1 MKNKINCIIIDNR
14 DDDIKLLETEIR
26 KVSELELIHTFKNP
40 FEGKEYLEENAVDL
54 LFLDISMRGLNG
66 TELLRMLDEP
76 PVTILCTA
84 HPQFQSDVFE
94 LDVAD
99 CLLKPFRFDRFLK
112 AIRNAKN
119 KLFVEDQAPD
129 TDVLEDY
136 IFVKTEYK
144 TFKMLHVCDIN
155 YIMAADNHVDISL
168 VKDELSD
175 DENADDHQLLKVN
188 EGIGILY
195 KRLSKKRFFRS
206 HRSYVVALD
215 RIDKVL
221 TDGFLILN
229 IPKGKRISISEKNMA
244 KLFDLLGG
252 KP

>member
-1 MKNKINCIIIDNR
+1 MKNKITCIIIDDR
-14 DDDIKLLETEIR
+14 DDDIKMLEIEIR
-26 KVSELELIHTFKNP
+26 KVSELELIKTFKSP
-40 FEGKEYLEENAVDL
+40 FEGKEFLEKNAVDL
-54 LFLDISMRGLNG
+54 LFLDISMPELNG

-112 AIRNAKN
+112 AVRNAKS
-119 KLFVEDQAPD
+119 KLFVEDHVPE
-129 TDVLEDY
+129 TEVLEDY

-155 YIMAADNHVDISL
+155 YIMAEDNQAAISL
-168 VKDELSD
+168 VNDELSD
-175 DENADDHQLLKVN
+175 DVNADDHQLLKVK
-188 EGIGILY
+188 EGIGSLY
-195 KRLSKKRFFRS
+195 KRLSKRRFFQS
-206 HRSYVVALD
+206 HRSYVVAFD
-215 RIDKVL
+215 RIDKIL

-229 IPKGKRISISEKNMA
+229 IPKGKRISISERNMA
-244 KLFDLLGG
+244 KLFGLMGG